1 MKSFQDWR
9 FDSDILICEGLLNED
24 QEFSM
29 ARGELT
35 SIKNAISRLMKKLKG
50 EGNLEAWVQSKITK
64 AADYITTVA
73 DHMESGEDD
82 TEKDDEDE
90 MEESWSTKYKK
101 SIDCNN
107 PKGFSQR
114 AHCQGRKKKEISE
127 ACWKGYVQ
135 KGLKKKG
142 KKLVPNCVPVNEANK
157 SGDDSLR
164 DWFTKSRSSDGT
176 PGWVQLGG
184 KYAGK
189 PCAKQ
194 PGQTTKPKCGSSK
207 MKADLSHK
215 EEERA
220 FRRKN
225 QEDPNPD
232 RKGKAKMVATE
243 EKDACYKKVKSRYSV
258 WPSAYASGAL
268 VKCRKVGAAN
278 WGNKSKKKDVKEA
291 YTRIQERG
299 ATYSIMLNWRGRII
313 NTQMFFPKFT
323 RPTKEEVVR
332 EVRKV
337 YPNCVVL
344 YFSPS
349 YKDPTKPL
357 LFAGEPNGSQL
368 K

>member
-1 MKSFQDWR
+1 
-9 FDSDILICEGLLNED
+9 
-24 QEFSM
+24 
-29 ARGELT
+29 
-35 SIKNAISRLMKKLKG
+35 
-50 EGNLEAWVQSKITK
+50 
-64 AADYITTVA
+64 
-73 DHMESGEDD
+73 
-82 TEKDDEDE
+82 
-90 MEESWSTKYKK
+90 
-101 SIDCNN
+101 
-107 PKGFSQR
+107 
-114 AHCQGRKKKEISE
+114 
-127 ACWKGYVQ
+127 
-135 KGLKKKG
+135 
-142 KKLVPNCVPVNEANK
+142 
-157 SGDDSLR
+157 
-164 DWFTKSRSSDGT
+164 
-176 PGWVQLGG
+176 
-184 KYAGK
+184 
-189 PCAKQ
+189 
-194 PGQTTKPKCGSSK
+194 
-207 MKADLSHK
+207 
-215 EEERA
+215 
-220 FRRKN
+220 
-225 QEDPNPD
+225 
-232 RKGKAKMVATE
+232 MVATE